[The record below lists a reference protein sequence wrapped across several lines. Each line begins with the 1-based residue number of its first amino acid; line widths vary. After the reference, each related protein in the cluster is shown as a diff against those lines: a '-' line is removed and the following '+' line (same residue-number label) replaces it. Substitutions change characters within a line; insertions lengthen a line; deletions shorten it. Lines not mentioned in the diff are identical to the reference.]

1 MRNGIKS
8 IYDYAGREHYEARDN
23 VHSRITFLEPCFP
36 KLYPPGTYGR
46 GGNNRY
52 WQLRWSDDIPTEEEY
67 SVKQW
72 CMVYADSI
80 YQVITFEDGT
90 EMVVSGEH
98 RAEDMQK
105 LQEYINNDYDNRTE
119 MSRAAQLL
127 DDEMMYEI

>member
-8 IYDYAGREHYEARDN
+8 IYDYNGRERYEARDGTCSK
-23 VHSRITFLEPCFP
+23 VTFLEPCFP
-36 KLYPPGTYGR
+36 KLYAPCRESP
-46 GGNNRY
+46 Y
-52 WQLRWSDDIPTEEEY
+52 WRLRWTEDIPTEEEV

-72 CMVYADSI
+72 CMVYTDLI
-80 YQVITFEDGT
+80 YQVITLEDST

-98 RAEDMQK
+98 RVEDMQK
-105 LQEYINNDYDNRTE
+105 LQEYINNGYDISSE